1 MKSCMN
7 TQGLMFQENS
17 KHNNTP
23 NLHLSLVETLP
34 NSLNYFTGLAHRQP
48 GLNFFFIENNKVN
61 LAVKDYKI

>member
-1 MKSCMN
+1 MKSCIN

-23 NLHLSLVETLP
+23 NLHLSQVETLP

-48 GLNFFFIENNKVN
+48 GLNFFSSKTT
-61 LAVKDYKI
+61 K